1 MPEKHPRSHPG
12 RERITDMKKA
22 WIAVVCCIA
31 LALTVSVLPV
41 GGEQEIYDRL
51 IRLHVLANSDS
62 EEDQALKLTVRDAVL
77 ADCET
82 RSEALRLL
90 TQNRTL
96 LQETAQR
103 CVEEQ
108 GYSYSVSVSIGK
120 EYYPTREYEA
130 LRLPAGV
137 YDSVRILIGEAEGK
151 NWWCVLFPPL
161 CLNAAKGEA
170 EEQLLAAGLTPG
182 EVRILT
188 DTEHPKYV
196 LKFKILEFFGSLF
209 H

>member
-1 MPEKHPRSHPG
+1 
-12 RERITDMKKA
+12 MKKA
-22 WIAVVCCIA
+22 WIAVILCVL

-41 GGEQEIYDRL
+41 GGEQEIYDHL
-51 IRLHVLANSDS
+51 IRLHVLANSDT
-62 EEDQALKLTVRDAVL
+62 EADQALKLTVRDAVL
-77 ADCET
+77 KTAAPILAECST
-82 RSEALRLL
+82 RSEALSVLE
-90 TQNRTL
+90 QNREL
-96 LQETAQR
+96 LQNAAQS

-108 GYSYSVSVSIGK
+108 GYTYPVSVSIGK

-137 YDSVRILIGEAEGK
+137 YDSVRILIGDAAGK

>member
-1 MPEKHPRSHPG
+1 
-12 RERITDMKKA
+12 MKKA
-22 WIAVVCCIA
+22 WIAVICCVA
-31 LALTVSVLPV
+31 LALTISVLPV
-41 GGEQEIYDRL
+41 GGEQEIYDHL
-51 IRLHVLANSDS
+51 IRLHVLANSDT
-62 EEDQALKLTVRDAVL
+62 EADQALKLTVRDAVL
-77 ADCET
+77 KTAAPILAECST
-82 RSEALRLL
+82 RSEALSVLE
-90 TQNRTL
+90 QNREL
-96 LQETAQR
+96 LQNAAQS

-108 GYSYSVSVSIGK
+108 GYTYPVSVSIGK
-120 EYYPTREYEA
+120 EYYPTREYES

-137 YDSVRILIGEAEGK
+137 YDSVRILIGEAAGK

>member
-1 MPEKHPRSHPG
+1 
-12 RERITDMKKA
+12 MKKA
-22 WIAVVCCIA
+22 WIAAACCLA
-31 LALTVSVLPV
+31 LALIISVIPINR
-41 GGEQEIYDRL
+41 EQKLYDHF
-51 IRLHVLANSDS
+51 IRLHVLANSNT

-77 ADCET
+77 KTAAGLLGNCQNRE
-82 RSEALRLL
+82 EALALL
-90 TQNRTL
+90 TTHQAE
-96 LQETAQR
+96 LQYAAQQ
-103 CVEEQ
+103 CLHEQ
-108 GYSYSVSVSIGK
+108 GYSYPVRVSVGK
-120 EYYPTREYEA
+120 EYYPTREYES

-137 YDSVRILIGEAEGK
+137 YDSVRILIGKAEGK

-170 EEQLLAAGLTPG
+170 KEQLLAAGLTPG

-188 DTEHPKYV
+188 DKDHPKYV